1 MNVEEIRTTEP
12 GAESLRHLVV
22 DIWTLLV
29 GLPVELAERETLAL
43 VGRPLVVGRIEVLG
57 QWRGHIGVLATAG
70 LATGI
75 AAAMFDKRPADVTED
90 DRCDAIG
97 ELTNVTGGNFKALLA
112 PLESELSLPRVSSGA
127 APALMAGE
135 RVLGEVALSCE
146 GQALIVTFVA
156 GATTPGP

>member
-1 MNVEEIRTTEP
+1 MNVEQAHTTEP

-22 DIWTLLV
+22 DIWTALV
-29 GLPVELAERETLAL
+29 GLPMVLAERETLAL
-43 VGRPLVVGRIEVLG
+43 VGRPLVSGRIEVLG
-57 QWRGHIGVLATAG
+57 QWRGHIGVMATAG

-75 AAAMFDKRPADVTED
+75 ASAMFDKRAVDVSED

-112 PLESELSLPRVSSGA
+112 PLESQLTLPRVTSGA
-127 APALMAGE
+127 PPALAPGE
-135 RVLGEVALSCE
+135 RLLGEVALGCE

-156 GATTPGP
+156 GAPES